1 LFSRSQTTA
10 INVITYIASG
20 GIIVGAIALFV
31 VLSVFS
37 GLRDFSLTF
46 TNDFDPDY
54 KILPKTGKS
63 FTVNPNQIS
72 ELKKISGYKNFS
84 QVVEERVLFRFKEK
98 QIVADLKG
106 IDANFTKSNKVATKL
121 YTGQW
126 LRKNSYQTVVGYG
139 IANKLGMGVFDFN
152 NALEVYVPKPGKG
165 NIENPED
172 EFNFDELLPVGI
184 YAISED
190 LDSKY
195 VFTDL
200 ELAQELL
207 NYTPNQLSGIELYVN
222 NPNENQVTTSI
233 QKIFGKTVEVKT
245 RAELNATLLKMLN
258 TENFVLYLIFVLVI
272 IMVLFAFAGSIIM
285 IIIDKK
291 ENLKTLMALG
301 SEPNS
306 VKKIFLIYG
315 VSICA
320 IAGLIGI
327 IIGSLIVLAQKQYNL
342 IMITET
348 LPYPVSFTFYNYVV
362 VFFTIVILGFV
373 ASYLASSRVK
383 NTLLNR

>member
-1 LFSRSQTTA
+1 MFSRSQTTA

-20 GIIVGAIALFV
+20 GIVVGAMALFI

-63 FTVNPNQIS
+63 FVVNSKQIS
-72 ELKKISGYKNFS
+72 ELQKIEGFKNCS
-84 QVVEERVLFRFKEK
+84 QVVEERVLFRFKDK

-106 IDANFTKSNKVATKL
+106 IDSNFTHSNKVASKL

-139 IANKLGMGVFDFN
+139 IATKLGMGVFDFN
-152 NALEVYVPKPGKG
+152 NPMEVYVPKPGKG

-172 EFNFDELLPVGI
+172 EFNYDKLLPVGI

-200 ELAQELL
+200 GLAQELL
-207 NYTPNQLSGIELYVN
+207 NYTPNQVSGIELYVN
-222 NPNENQVTTSI
+222 NTNENEILTSI
-233 QKIFGKTVEVKT
+233 KNIFGNNVEIKT
-245 RAELNATLLKMLN
+245 RAQLNATLLKMLN

-272 IMVLFAFAGSIIM
+272 IMILFAFAGSIIM
-285 IIIDKK
+285 VIIDKK
-291 ENLKTLMALG
+291 ENLKTLLALG
-301 SEPNS
+301 SDPLS
-306 VKKIFLIYG
+306 VKNIFLVYG

-320 IAGLIGI
+320 IAGFIGI
-327 IIGSLIVLAQKQYNL
+327 ALGSFVVLIQKQYSL

-348 LPYPVSFTFYNYVV
+348 LPYPVSFTVYNYIV
-362 VFFTIVILGFV
+362 VFFTIVVLGFV

-383 NTLLNR
+383 TTLVK